1 MRWIVTNKWVAVLLS
16 VIFVA
21 ASSGCQYARSHQGE
35 TVGAGVGAAAGTAAG
50 LLLGGSTRT
59 IIAGGLLGAIAGG
72 VIGHYVHKQNRSAS
86 ETAQEYNYQASQGT
100 VVSIE
105 KDSAVPDVVKPG
117 ETVNLETTYA
127 LLIPKSDQ
135 EVTVTEEREIKHNGQ
150 LVGNPKVS
158 VNRLGG
164 TYSPTLPLHL
174 PSNAAKGEYQVITKV
189 MTSSASDLRTTSFRV
204 D

>member
-1 MRWIVTNKWVAVLLS
+1 M
-16 VIFVA
+16 
-21 ASSGCQYARSHQGE
+21 
-35 TVGAGVGAAAGTAAG
+35 
-50 LLLGGSTRT
+50 
-59 IIAGGLLGAIAGG
+59 
-72 VIGHYVHKQNRSAS
+72 
-86 ETAQEYNYQASQGT
+86 
-100 VVSIE
+100 VSIE

-164 TYSPTLPLHL
+164 TYSTTLPLH
-174 PSNAAKGEYQVITKV
+174 
-189 MTSSASDLRTTSFRV
+189 
-204 D
+204 

>member
-59 IIAGGLLGAIAGG
+59 IIAG
-72 VIGHYVHKQNRSAS
+72 HYVHKQNRSAS

-105 KDSAVPDVVKPG
+105 KDSALPDVVKPG

-164 TYSPTLPLHL
+164 TYSTTLPLHL